1 MVQSSNTY
9 LKEYIQKDIKD
20 ILEDLNDISSLHIPN
35 LITEITNTYRDYL
48 LYFEFVRMNDYDSS
62 VQHMYY
68 KGMPDNVRVPE
79 FLNVNTL
86 SNGEP
91 DIKIEQ
97 E

>member
-1 MVQSSNTY
+1 
-9 LKEYIQKDIKD
+9 
-20 ILEDLNDISSLHIPN
+20 
-35 LITEITNTYRDYL
+35 
-48 LYFEFVRMNDYDSS
+48 MNNYDSS